1 MGLNAPNPAQERAK
15 NAAMV
20 DERRARVAS
29 YKVRGF
35 SIRQMRVALAEDG
48 HTNPATGEP
57 WSIGI
62 LARDLSE
69 LDKRWKAEALRDI
82 AAWKVVE
89 LERLDAVERA
99 AWEAWERGIGKKQ
112 KTITE
117 RNQGGK
123 GSVAKARIETEEL
136 NGDPRY
142 LAVILDCQQRRARL
156 LGLDAPAK
164 IEGSG
169 PGGGPLIEVVIRD
182 AVAKQSPIEEKV
194 HVETDGRAEEPTPS
208 E

>member
-1 MGLNAPNPAQERAK
+1 VQKAPPKKLRSNA
-15 NAAMV
+15 
-20 DERRARVAS
+20 RR
-29 YKVRGF
+29 
-35 SIRQMRVALAEDG
+35 L
-48 HTNPATGEP
+48 
-57 WSIGI
+57 
-62 LARDLSE
+62 
-69 LDKRWKAEALRDI
+69 EALGLRLQGKTYAAIGDAMGI
-82 AAWKVVE
+82 TDVAAWKLVMRALDDQEKQLSEDVE
-89 LERLDAVERA
+89 KVRALEIHKLIRIEDE
-99 AWEAWERGIGKKQ
+99 AWKAWERGIGKKQ

-123 GSVAKARIETEEL
+123 GAVAKARIETEEL

-182 AVAKQSPIEEKV
+182 AVAKQSPIEEKA